1 MVIDDSEFEAMHQ
14 KVTCLLLTQP
24 ITHYHS
30 CLYQYHIRDR
40 DDVSNER
47 FCR

>member
-14 KVTCLLLTQP
+14 KVTRLLLSQP

-40 DDVSNER
+40 GSVTNECFKR
-47 FCR
+47 